1 MNNRF
6 TRKIKDRL
14 NQNEWSWW
22 HLLGI
27 FLICLLNVTAQF
39 SLLTKPYLSIPL
51 MLFNAIVFT
60 GIIKHSIDS
69 GEDTAKFDIKNMLKV
84 VLIWLGFMI
93 ISVIIISLMNKLSIS
108 STPENQIALEKVLLS
123 RPLESKLIACFS
135 IAFIS
140 PMSEELIFRY
150 YLMKSGKLFKTR
162 VIISTLLFVIMHSGF
177 NPIYAMYYIPM
188 AIGMTFTRLHFKSTR
203 FSYEYHCLQNMLAVM
218 IIFSL

>member
-69 GEDTAKFDIKNMLKV
+69 GEDTAKFDIKNMLKGGIN
-84 VLIWLGFMI
+84 LAWFSGNFYYNNFANEQTF
-93 ISVIIISLMNKLSIS
+93 NKFNTRKPNGL
-108 STPENQIALEKVLLS
+108 
-123 RPLESKLIACFS
+123 R
-135 IAFIS
+135 
-140 PMSEELIFRY
+140 
-150 YLMKSGKLFKTR
+150 KSFTFKA
-162 VIISTLLFVIMHSGF
+162 SW
-177 NPIYAMYYIPM
+177 
-188 AIGMTFTRLHFKSTR
+188 K
-203 FSYEYHCLQNMLAVM
+203 
-218 IIFSL
+218 